1 MRQSEVLDT
10 MARPETEKTLLS
22 RVRDGDMDAFAELVK
37 RNRRSALVVAGSLVD
52 ATTAE
57 DVVADSFERL
67 LVTLGN
73 GGGPT
78 ECLRPYLLQMV
89 RHRAIDSWRNR
100 REHPVEPATLSAAT
114 DVLADLDDAG
124 PATGTVM
131 VRTAFEALPQRWQ
144 TVLWLGE
151 VEGCSYAEIGRE
163 LGLQEGA
170 VTQLLHRA
178 REGMRQSYL
187 KLNVSQATGECAQ
200 IRPLLAK
207 YVRLRSG
214 GRDRQRVAQHL
225 ETCSECAAATAK
237 LRLLNGRMG
246 VALAATVAAGAAI
259 ELLRRPATAFAAELG
274 PFARLLSSKRVRRGV
289 GAAAGVALVLL
300 VLTAPMNVG
309 DTSAARSL
317 GSADLGSI
325 QAPAASPAPTM
336 SRVTSSAS
344 AKPRSSAKPV
354 VRTSRKP
361 VPSTV
366 SPRPVVKLADVSA
379 VVETSSDGVSIV
391 IAAPPGTKVSMLVTF
406 SASVGG
412 SYRMDP
418 EWSCN
423 PSTETPSAVCT
434 ATVTD
439 APLEVWLQP
448 TYEQPTSITVKAMP
462 VGATDPDLSNNS
474 DTDDLYWNQR
484 G

>member
-1 MRQSEVLDT
+1 MRQSEALD
-10 MARPETEKTLLS
+10 ALAPHETDKTLLA
-22 RVRDGDMDAFAELVK
+22 RVRSGDMDAFAELTG
-37 RNRRSALVVAGSLVD
+37 RNRRSALLVAGSLVD

-57 DVVADSFERL
+57 DVVSDCFERL
-67 LVTLGN
+67 LVTLRN

-89 RHRAIDSWRNR
+89 RHRAVDSWRNR
-100 REHPVEPATLSAAT
+100 RERPVEPATLSAAT

-207 YVRLRSG
+207 YVRDRSG
-214 GRDRQRVAQHL
+214 GRDRHRVAQHL
-225 ETCSECAAATAK
+225 ETCLECAAATAK
-237 LRLLNGRMG
+237 LRQLNGRMG
-246 VALAATVAAGAAI
+246 VALVATVAAGAAI
-259 ELLRRPATAFAAELG
+259 ELLRRPATALAAELG
-274 PFARLLSSKRVRRGV
+274 PFGRLLSSKRVRRGF
-289 GAAAGVALVLL
+289 GAAAATALLLLL
-300 VLTAPMNVG
+300 VIAPMNVG
-309 DTSAARSL
+309 DTSAARSV
-317 GSADLGSI
+317 GSADFGSPS
-325 QAPAASPAPTM
+325 APAVSPAPTP
-336 SRVTSSAS
+336 SSATSSAS
-344 AKPRSSAKPV
+344 AKPRSSAKPA
-354 VRTSRKP
+354 VRTSHKP

-379 VVETSSDGVSIV
+379 VVEASSDGVAIV
-391 IAAPPGTKVSMLVTF
+391 VAAPPGTKVSMLVTF
-406 SASVGG
+406 STFVGG

-423 PSTETPSAVCT
+423 PSKETPSAVCT

-439 APLEVWLQP
+439 APLDGWLQP
-448 TYEQPTSITVKAMP
+448 SYEQPTSITVKAMP